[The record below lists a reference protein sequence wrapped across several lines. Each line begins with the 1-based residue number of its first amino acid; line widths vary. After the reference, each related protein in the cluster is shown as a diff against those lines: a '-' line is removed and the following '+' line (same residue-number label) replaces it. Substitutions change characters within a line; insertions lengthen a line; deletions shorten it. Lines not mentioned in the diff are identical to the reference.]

1 MTLTEALAAL
11 VGAAGPFPPAAFPT
25 LSTNEVREI
34 RQMFRARAGF
44 SAICRKFGV
53 TEAHVRH
60 LCLRGRGSNA
70 R

>member
-1 MTLTEALAAL
+1 MTLAQALAAL
-11 VGAAGPFPPAAFPT
+11 VGASGPFPPAAHPR
-25 LSTNEVREI
+25 LSAGDVREI

-53 TEAHVRH
+53 TEAHVRS
-60 LCLRGRGSNA
+60 LCIRGTA